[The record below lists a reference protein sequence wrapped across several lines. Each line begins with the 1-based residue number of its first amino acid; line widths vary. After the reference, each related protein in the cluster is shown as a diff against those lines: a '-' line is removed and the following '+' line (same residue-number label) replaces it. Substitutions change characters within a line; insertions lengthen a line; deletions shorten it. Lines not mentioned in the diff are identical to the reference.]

1 MKINRIGWQKYEDL
15 LHSQMDSPFLDSL
28 YNQMVGEDD
37 YEEDDYEPSYDDDD
51 DQERMRGS
59 FVVPVSERLM
69 ESVSLATSFDCW
81 MGHTNFNITE
91 ETRESLSE
99 TAGVEVLKICS
110 RYRFFVGIGRMFDFA
125 EVRKAIEKSLGDAKG
140 ESKNEQED
148 RQVLE

>member
-15 LHSQMDSPFLDSL
+15 LHSKMDSPFLDSL

-37 YEEDDYEPSYDDDD
+37 YEEDDYEPSYDEDD